1 MAEKYDSVI
10 VHNGR
15 AIQKLSKKINML
27 VWILS
32 VLIALNLIAIVG
44 IALTMLMNFNL
55 TNFGV
60 IN

>member
-1 MAEKYDSVI
+1 MELVLKHGKPKVI
-10 VHNGR
+10 T
-15 AIQKLSKKINML
+15 ISLMLSKKINML

>member
-1 MAEKYDSVI
+1 MAQKYDSVI

-15 AIQKLSKKINML
+15 EIQRLARKIDRMTLFLST
-27 VWILS
+27 
-32 VLIALNLIAIVG
+32 LIVLNLIAIVG
-44 IALTMLMNFNL
+44 IAVTMLTNFNL